1 MTIGIIVFLIF
12 FTGIALIRPNYALY
26 LLIAALPAYL
36 IRFSVF
42 GLPMT
47 LLEAMI
53 LIAFATWFGKTW
65 LPEFRKAKRDGE
77 TRRCYPFS
85 KEIIA
90 ILILSF
96 LGIGV
101 AGFTSSALGIWK
113 AYFFEPILVFLLA
126 FNLCQSKKDKT
137 AILWAFLI
145 SSLAVSLLAI
155 YQKLTGNLISNPFWA
170 AEETRRAVSFF
181 GYPNAIGLFLAP
193 LIPIFLG
200 WFFSLPYRSNLLK
213 ASQKLI
219 IIMAIGLA
227 LFAIYA
233 AKSEGALIGVAAAIF
248 VFSLLAGKRARLAS
262 LSLGI
267 IILGTIIA
275 VAPWRSFAWEK
286 VTLQD
291 LSGQIREQ
299 QWKETFEALAGPK
312 ILTGAGLANYQ
323 ETVAPYHQEGIFF
336 NRDKIENFDAVTWA
350 SSTLRAK
357 YWQPVEIYLYPH
369 NIFLNF
375 WSEIGLLGAL
385 AFFCLFFR
393 ALAVAIRLSSQ
404 KNYDSNERYLALGL
418 AAALVAI
425 FIHGLV
431 DVPYFKNDLAVMF
444 WIIIALIGQ
453 QSLSLEKTKYHQE

>member
-1 MTIGIIVFLIF
+1 MTTGIIVFLIF
-12 FTGIALIRPNYALY
+12 FTGLALLRTNYALY

-53 LIAFATWFGKTW
+53 LITFAVWFCKTW
-65 LPEFRKAKRDGE
+65 LPEFRKAKREGQ
-77 TRRCYPFS
+77 TRREYPFN

-113 AYFFEPILVFLLA
+113 AYFLEPILVFLLV
-126 FNLCQSKKDKT
+126 FNLNSTKKDKT
-137 AILWAFLI
+137 LILWAFLI
-145 SSLAVSLLAI
+145 SALAVSALAI
-155 YQKLTGNLISNPFWA
+155 YQKLTGNLIANPFWA
-170 AEETRRAVSFF
+170 AAETRRAVSFF

-200 WFFSLPYRSNLLK
+200 WFFSMPYRSSLLK
-213 ASQKLI
+213 ALQKILI
-219 IIMAIGLA
+219 IIAIGLA
-227 LFAIYA
+227 FLAIYA

-248 VFSLLAGKRARLAS
+248 IFSLLAGKRARLAS
-262 LSLGI
+262 LTLGI
-267 IILGTIIA
+267 VILGTI
-275 VAPWRSFAWEK
+275 VAINPLRDFAWEK
-286 VTLQD
+286 ITLQD

-299 QWKETFEALAGPK
+299 QWKETFQALTGPK

-350 SSTLRAK
+350 SSTLRTK

-393 ALAVAIRLSSQ
+393 ALAIAIRLGSKKDADGS
-404 KNYDSNERYLALGL
+404 ERYLSLGL

-444 WIIIALIGQ
+444 WVIIALIGR
-453 QSLSLEKTKYHQE
+453 QSLEIEKAKHHRE